1 MWAVKRDSDKIMKAF
16 YLTDT
21 GRVRSHNEDS
31 VTILKNASGEYL
43 MIVCDGMGGHRKGEV
58 ASSMAIA
65 ALGKRFNK
73 ISSVGS
79 KLDAVNWLNDSVSEL
94 NKSILEY
101 ASNNPDSV
109 GMGTTLVIALLTSE
123 FLIFGNIGDSSGFV
137 MKQGVIHKVT
147 KDHTLVNLLVQAGNL
162 TEEEAKFHPKKN
174 VLMKA
179 LGAAEKCELDIFD
192 VVELGNIDGILL
204 CSDGLTNMLTND
216 QIEKVLNDEELEI
229 EEKVSK
235 LIRKCNA
242 RGGTDNISIAYLVIN
257 EGSQEL

>member
-1 MWAVKRDSDKIMKAF
+1 MKSF

-21 GRVRSHNEDS
+21 GKVRTHNEDS
-31 VTILKNASGEYL
+31 VTILKNANGEHL

-73 ISSVGS
+73 ISSIGS
-79 KLDAVNWLNDSVSEL
+79 KLDAVNWLNDSISEI
-94 NKSILEY
+94 NKNILEY
-101 ASNNPDSV
+101 ADANTDST
-109 GMGTTLVIALLTSE
+109 GMGTTIVVALLTHDY
-123 FLIFGNIGDSSGFV
+123 LIFGNIGDSSGFV
-137 MKQGVIHKVT
+137 IKNGKLHKVT

-192 VVELGNIDGILL
+192 VDMTIDGIFL
-204 CSDGLTNMLTND
+204 CSDGLTNMLTFE
-216 QIEKVLNDEELEI
+216 QIEKVLDEESAI

-242 RGGTDNISIAYLVIN
+242 RGGTDNISIAYLIIN
-257 EGSQEL
+257 EGSSS

>member
-1 MWAVKRDSDKIMKAF
+1 MKSF

-21 GRVRSHNEDS
+21 GKIRTHNEDS

-58 ASSMAIA
+58 ASSMAIT
-65 ALGKRFNK
+65 ALGSRFNK
-73 ISSVGS
+73 ISSIGS
-79 KLDAVNWLNDSVSEL
+79 KLDAVNWLNDTVNEI

-101 ASNNPDSV
+101 ATN
-109 GMGTTLVIALLTSE
+109 ALLTHDY
-123 FLIFGNIGDSSGFV
+123 LIFGNIGDSSGFV
-137 MKQGVIHKVT
+137 MKNGQLHKVT

-162 TEEEAKFHPKKN
+162 TEEEAKYHPKRN

-179 LGAAEKCELDIFD
+179 LGAASTVELDIFD
-192 VVELGNIDGILL
+192 VVDFLNIDGILL
-204 CSDGLTNMLTND
+204 CSDGLTNMLTNE
-216 QIEKVLNDEELEI
+216 QIEKVLNDSELEI

-242 RGGTDNISIAYLVIN
+242 RGGTDNISIAYLIIN
-257 EGSQEL
+257 ERGHES